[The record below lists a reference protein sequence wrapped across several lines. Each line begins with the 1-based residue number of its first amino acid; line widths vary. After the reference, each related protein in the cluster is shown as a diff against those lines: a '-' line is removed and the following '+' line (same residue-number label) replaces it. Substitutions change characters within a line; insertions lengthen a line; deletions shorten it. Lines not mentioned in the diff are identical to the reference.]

1 MERVETVTI
10 SYYNQEGDRVNYD
23 RELTFSQ
30 IADLL
35 SHFDEMA
42 DENG

>member
-1 MERVETVTI
+1 MEHVGVVTI
-10 SYYNQEGDRVNYD
+10 SYWNDEGDRVNYD
-23 RELTFSQ
+23 RELTFQQ

-42 DENG
+42 DQN